1 MGRGVSEGMTAH
13 TSLLPDIVSAPLTH
27 AVKHWPALLYHIS
40 TTSVLRIYIG
50 LVPFHCFCYWNVDKP
65 GFIVIYML
73 SFARLLM
80 RCCCSLLLI
89 DLKFERLFSF
99 FFFYVASVQRKVVLF
114 SIDFQLGWLSLSN
127 NDKYASFLVEELVDQ
142 GQNQSSSK
150 M

>member
-1 MGRGVSEGMTAH
+1 M
-13 TSLLPDIVSAPLTH
+13 
-27 AVKHWPALLYHIS
+27 
-40 TTSVLRIYIG
+40 
-50 LVPFHCFCYWNVDKP
+50 
-65 GFIVIYML
+65 IYML